1 MKLCIFW
8 LQPKSFFLEKLLIF
22 FPKNSIFKKILIF
35 SQKKAV
41 LMFEKKE
48 TLKNLFIFQEVTY
61 KA

>member
-1 MKLCIFW
+1 MKPCIFW
-8 LQPKSFFLEKLLIF
+8 LQPKSFFLGKLIF

-41 LMFEKKE
+41 LMFEEKE
-48 TLKNLFIFQEVTY
+48 TLKNLFIFQEVTC

>member
-1 MKLCIFW
+1 MKPCIFW
-8 LQPKSFFLEKLLIF
+8 LQPKSFLLEKLLIF

>member
-1 MKLCIFW
+1 MKPCIFW
-8 LQPKSFFLEKLLIF
+8 LQPKSFFLGKLLIF

-41 LMFEKKE
+41 LMFEEKE
-48 TLKNLFIFQEVTY
+48 TLKNVFIFQEVTH